1 MSDSGRYRRSS
12 ASRRRRNFITP
23 PNRLRRLRIVS
34 TVVVLL
40 FGVTVAAAWFV
51 PRFLDW
57 GNYRNAV
64 EAVAS
69 AGLGRPVR
77 IAGPIRLSL
86 LPQATLVAGDVSLPD
101 TGDGASAVAT
111 QLRLQVALSA
121 LLAGRIEPEDLVLRE
136 PQMRLPWPLTALV
149 SHTGAPPPGLH
160 ARVEDG
166 TLAIGGLQVTDIS
179 GSFGSTRQPGC
190 SLRRASPPSWGVHG
204 K

>member
-1 MSDSGRYRRSS
+1 MNEGGRYRRSS
-12 ASRRRRNFITP
+12 ASRRRRTFITP
-23 PNRLRRLRIVS
+23 PDRLRRVRTVS
-34 TVVVLL
+34 TVLVLL
-40 FGVTVAAAWFV
+40 FGVAVAAAWFV

-57 GNYRNAV
+57 GQYRGAV

-86 LPQATLVAGDVSLPD
+86 LPQATLVAGDVSLAD
-101 TGDGASAVAT
+101 IGDGASAVAT
-111 QLRLQVALSA
+111 QLRLQVALGA
-121 LLAGRIEPEDLVLRE
+121 LLAGRIEPRDLVLRE

-166 TLAIGGLQVTDIS
+166 TLAIGGLQVTDITGNS
-179 GSFGSTRQPGC
+179 ASMRRPGC
-190 SLRRASPPSWGVHG
+190 CPRRASPPSWGVRG
-204 K
+204 R